1 MCNKLEEQHAIQ
13 LSFVITILLPLLEL
27 SVYLRMFSTRSK
39 LKKEAQ
45 IHELRGVMSLHL
57 HMPASQTS
65 KTYEDWQADSTPIF
79 LMIVVAQ

>member
-1 MCNKLEEQHAIQ
+1 MCNELEEQHAIQ

-57 HMPASQTS
+57 HMPASHRLQKHM
-65 KTYEDWQADSTPIF
+65 KTGKLTAHQF
-79 LMIVVAQ
+79 F